1 MQRPPASPTLQS
13 LHAVQLGEKLVDDAV
28 GDPRA
33 VVAPPG
39 GQRVELI
46 EEQDAR
52 LGSLS
57 PETNRQRGEE
67 FIPSLQIGC
76 LTAFTNTV
84 NNL

>member
-52 LGSLS
+52 FGSLS
-57 PETNRQRGEE
+57 PETNRQRGGKIHP
-67 FIPSLQIGC
+67 IPADRP
-76 LTAFTNTV
+76 LTAFTNTI